1 MLPQIY
7 PYISFFKVL
16 NLQKASIP
24 TLLILL
30 LSNGM
35 FVFAIPSGLGLYYL
49 VSGIF
54 TAAEQF
60 VYNLLSVRKMGVNMG
75 I

>member
-1 MLPQIY
+1 M
-7 PYISFFKVL
+7 
-16 NLQKASIP
+16 
-24 TLLILL
+24 LLILL

-35 FVFAIPSGLGLYYL
+35 FVFVIPSGLCLYYL

-60 VYNLLSVRKMGVNMG
+60 VYNLLSVHKMGMNMG